1 MESCKICF
9 ALLLTIVSFIALH
22 PCAAAAA
29 DSTAIERPLSTKDA
43 SSITQGWGSTT
54 DNRSVVGRPLSVAGA
69 EYATGIGTHARGEM
83 VFPVGGKHH
92 HFSARVGVD
101 DGGVGGGTVVFQVLL
116 DGRLAFDSGVIKRGE
131 ALKRIDLDLAGVKE
145 MRLVVTDAGDGNQ
158 NDFADWIEPTIDDVT
173 SAKPVPV
180 FSTAGF
186 YALPNSPRAVVNFNP
201 GWRFFKGDLAGAEA
215 PEFDDAKWEAAD
227 LPHGLE
233 ILPENASG
241 GVNYQ
246 GPAWYRKR
254 FATPANTAG
263 NELYIYFE
271 AVMGKA
277 KVWVNG
283 QQVAE
288 HFGGYLPFV
297 AEIAKLLRTD
307 GTLNVIAV
315 RADNSNDP
323 HYPPGKPQY
332 DLDFAYFG
340 GIYRDVYL
348 ISTGPVHVTLT
359 ALSKT
364 EAGGGVFVGVK
375 KIAGNDASLDVRTE
389 VANDTE
395 QTRVLKLRSTVES
408 AEGQSLV
415 SAEQMVTL
423 TPGST
428 QEIVQPLEVTNA
440 HFWFPNDPYQHNVR
454 SELVD
459 AYGKIVDSFDTR
471 FGIRLFEM
479 RVKDGLFINGKYVG
493 EKLSGVNRHQDYAY
507 VGNALPNSGQW
518 RDVLL
523 LRQGGCNVVRAAHYP
538 MDPAFLDACDALG
551 MLVTTANPGWQF
563 YNDQDPKF
571 EERIFDDTRNLVRRD
586 RNRPSV
592 LLWETALNETDNQ
605 PPSLNRKMHEI
616 AHAEHPF
623 PGFFTVTDIDKAA
636 AAGMDVYYHGS
647 STTHNSFTREYGDG
661 GEVDNFYSQNATT
674 RVRRDWGEE
683 AMLGQARI
691 RAHDLDSIYSTPPI
705 RLGAA
710 LWCGIDHQRGY
721 HPDPFLGGLLD
732 EFRVPRYAY
741 YLFKSQYAPDFKLA
755 GIETGPMVHI
765 VNELTQISPADVVV
779 YSNCEQVRLTW
790 LGNVIGTQKPDA
802 EYPHLPHPP
811 FTFRNVFNFA
821 TINTHWRQRTGE
833 IQMVAEGLIDG
844 KVAATEVK
852 KYPERVTGLRVT
864 VDDDG
869 IGLTADGSDFVRIRA
884 DVVDNKGVPKV
895 LSTADVSFEVQGPG
909 EIIGGESNHANP
921 MRSEFG
927 TAIALLRSTYKP
939 GVIKVKASARGLA
952 SGEATVTSAPP
963 ALPLVFDQGY
973 AESSVRSTAG
983 SQVAAGFMP
992 GAGDVSDDVK
1002 MLQDEVHRLRLD
1014 LTSKEQDIQE
1024 LRGQKK

>member
-1 MESCKICF
+1 MISRRKCGLLF
-9 ALLLTIVSFIALH
+9 LASMTFVGLFWGAAL
-22 PCAAAAA
+22 AA
-29 DSTAIERPLSTKDA
+29 DA
-43 SSITQGWGSTT
+43 SGSEQA
-54 DNRSVVGRPLSVAGA
+54 AG
-69 EYATGIGTHARGEM
+69 TGNGTETG
-83 VFPVGGKHH
+83 
-92 HFSARVGVD
+92 
-101 DGGVGGGTVVFQVLL
+101 
-116 DGRLAFDSGVIKRGE
+116 
-131 ALKRIDLDLAGVKE
+131 
-145 MRLVVTDAGDGNQ
+145 
-158 NDFADWIEPTIDDVT
+158 
-173 SAKPVPV
+173 SAKPVPA

-186 YALPNSPRAVVNFNP
+186 YAIPESPRKVVNFNP
-201 GWRFFKGDLAGAEA
+201 GWRFFKGDVPGAEA
-215 PEFDDAKWEAAD
+215 PSFDDAAWAAAD

-233 ILPENASG
+233 TLPENASG

-254 FATPANTAG
+254 FATPANAAG
-263 NELYIYFE
+263 RELYVYFE

-297 AEIAKLLRTD
+297 AEIGKQLHTD
-307 GTLNVIAV
+307 GTLNLIAV

-323 HYPPGKPQY
+323 DYPPGKPQY

-348 ISTGPVHVTLT
+348 ISTEPVHVTLT
-359 ALSKT
+359 ELSKT
-364 EAGGGVFVGVK
+364 EAGGGVFVGVE
-375 KIAGNDASLDVRTE
+375 KIDGKSASLKVRTE
-389 VANDTE
+389 VANDTAE
-395 QTRVLKLRSTVES
+395 TRVLRLRSVLES
-408 AEGQSLV
+408 AEGQPLV
-415 SAEQMVTL
+415 TAEQTL
-423 TPGST
+423 TLPAGT
-428 QEIVQPLEVTNA
+428 AQEIAQPLEVTNA
-440 HFWFPNDPYQHNVR
+440 HLWSPNDPYLHNLRTEVF
-454 SELVD
+454 D
-459 AYGKIVDSFDTR
+459 GNGKVVDSFSTR

-479 RVKDGLFINGKYVG
+479 RVKDGLFVNGKYIG
-493 EKLSGVNRHQDYAY
+493 EKLSGVNRHQDHPY

-563 YNDQDPKF
+563 YNDKNPQFK
-571 EERIFDDTRNLVRRD
+571 ERILDDTRNLVRRD

-592 LLWETALNETDNQ
+592 FLWETALNETDNQ
-605 PPSLNRKMHEI
+605 PPSLNHEMHLI
-616 AHAEHPF
+616 AHAEDPF

-661 GEVDNFYSQNATT
+661 GEVDNFYSQNAST
-674 RVRRDWGEE
+674 RVRRDWGEQ
-683 AMLGQARI
+683 AMLGQAKI
-691 RAHDLDSIYSTPPI
+691 RARDLDSVYSTSPI

-732 EFRVPRYAY
+732 EFRIPRYAY
-741 YLFKSQYAPDFKLA
+741 YLFKSQYGPDFKLP

-765 VNELTQISPADVVV
+765 ANELTQISPADVVV

-790 LGNVIGTQKPDA
+790 LGEVVATQKPDA
-802 EYPHLPHPP
+802 QYPHLPHPP
-811 FTFRNVFNFA
+811 FTFRNLFSFA
-821 TINTHWRQRTGE
+821 TINTHWRDKTGK

-844 KVAATEVK
+844 KVAVTEVK

-884 DVVDNKGVPKV
+884 DVVDNKGVLKV
-895 LSTADVSFEVQGPG
+895 LSTADVSFEVAGPG
-909 EIIGGESNHANP
+909 EIIGGEFNHANP
-921 MRSEFG
+921 MRTEFG
-927 TAIALLRSTYKP
+927 TATALLRSTYKP
-939 GVIKVKASARGLA
+939 GLIKITASARGLA
-952 SGEATVTSAPP
+952 SGEATVTSAAP
-963 ALPLVFDQGY
+963 ALPLAFDQTY
-973 AESSVRSTAG
+973 ADSSVRQAAG
-983 SQVAAGFMP
+983 SP
-992 GAGDVSDDVK
+992 GAADAPHGSGDLPNDVK
-1002 MLQDEVHRLRLD
+1002 KLQDEVNRLRLE

-1024 LRGQKK
+1024 LRSQQRK